1 MIINKKQI
9 KEEIKT
15 NLENMKKINSLE
27 EYIKYDT
34 SLCHLIDIY
43 EILSSSVSLYR
54 IPRNKNYELQEI
66 GKFDYLSILLEE
78 FKRNNE
84 IHKEYSKRIIDIYS
98 KIDLKNLSIP
108 KTKLKKEDRID
119 IIRDFLNSYDS
130 NMYELFMNME
140 GYIDMDT
147 KKLKKTDFTCYIP
160 ILKNSYI
167 LINNHGSVDDLATLI
182 HELGHAY
189 TYRLFNN
196 ESLDRFYSFNN
207 NYLTETFSLF
217 LEILFIDYL
226 KKNNINKEDA
236 ILSENMYLKY
246 IENRFKKVLE
256 LCKMDKIDK
265 IVSKDETILINA
277 LIYSYGATTGIE
289 LCEHYKEDPKYTKEN
304 IRFFLSSLG
313 KYSSE
318 ELLDI
323 LKIKE
328 EDLHS
333 CKTLI
338 KRLNN
343 HKKEIQFNKL

>member
-130 NMYELFMNME
+130 NMYELFMNMD

-147 KKLKKTDFTCYIP
+147 KKLKINIP
-160 ILKNSYI
+160 EGYEIDKENS
-167 LINNHGSVDDLATLI
+167 
-182 HELGHAY
+182 
-189 TYRLFNN
+189 
-196 ESLDRFYSFNN
+196 
-207 NYLTETFSLF
+207 TFE
-217 LEILFIDYL
+217 EIV
-226 KKNNINKEDA
+226 
-236 ILSENMYLKY
+236 
-246 IENRFKKVLE
+246 FKKV
-256 LCKMDKIDK
+256 
-265 IVSKDETILINA
+265 
-277 LIYSYGATTGIE
+277 
-289 LCEHYKEDPKYTKEN
+289 EDPFAKLPKTWEEYCKQTKDYVSYFWSNHDSIIKSGFDGYYNE
-304 IRFFLSSLG
+304 FL
-313 KYSSE
+313 
-318 ELLDI
+318 
-323 LKIKE
+323 
-328 EDLHS
+328 
-333 CKTLI
+333 T
-338 KRLNN
+338 
-343 HKKEIQFNKL
+343 KKD

>member
-130 NMYELFMNME
+130 NMYELFMNMD

-207 NYLTETFSLF
+207 N
-217 LEILFIDYL
+217 
-226 KKNNINKEDA
+226 
-236 ILSENMYLKY
+236 
-246 IENRFKKVLE
+246 
-256 LCKMDKIDK
+256 
-265 IVSKDETILINA
+265 
-277 LIYSYGATTGIE
+277 
-289 LCEHYKEDPKYTKEN
+289 
-304 IRFFLSSLG
+304 
-313 KYSSE
+313 
-318 ELLDI
+318 
-323 LKIKE
+323 
-328 EDLHS
+328 
-333 CKTLI
+333 
-338 KRLNN
+338 
-343 HKKEIQFNKL
+343 